1 MQVIEDDHVA
11 DLGQWIL
18 ESSSAGQSDTA
29 LKQFATA
36 NTLFPAVGFSL
47 MLALIKIPVL
57 SNVIE
62 VSIVLTDLVPDF
74 QSLTNKT
81 NKADKPVAC

>member
-1 MQVIEDDHVA
+1 MVLNFAERRVSTDSGTACIEVLTTSMQVMEDDHVA

-36 NTLFPAVGFSL
+36 NTIFPAVSL
-47 MLALIKIPVL
+47 SPPL
-57 SNVIE
+57 
-62 VSIVLTDLVPDF
+62 
-74 QSLTNKT
+74 
-81 NKADKPVAC
+81 